1 MTREDVVLM
10 DDIRRNM
17 DRDIVETVR
26 EKERSV
32 IF

>member
-10 DDIRRNM
+10 DDIRGDM

-26 EKERSV
+26 EKNSR
-32 IF
+32 